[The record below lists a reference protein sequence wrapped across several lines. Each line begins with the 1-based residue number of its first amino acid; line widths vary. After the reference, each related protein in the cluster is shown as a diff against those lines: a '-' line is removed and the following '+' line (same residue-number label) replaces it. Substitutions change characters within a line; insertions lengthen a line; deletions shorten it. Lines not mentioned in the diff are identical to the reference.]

1 MKWYQDT
8 LQAVQ
13 TPIPNFIVMISP
25 FMMSMINSS
34 IERISV
40 VFAGLFFADQAPFT
54 KNRAYMANS
63 NCSM

>member
-54 KNRAYMANS
+54 KKQS
-63 NCSM
+63 LHGQL